1 MADLHF
7 PSRDERY
14 AAFDNEVQA
23 IRAGKLE
30 AMTIEERA
38 VYVTDLLKS
47 QSDLMDRL
55 DEAISANAEAVSAI
69 RELRHQVKGLGI
81 IREPAN
87 RPVLTVVPNAD
98 ESP

>member
-14 AAFDNEVQA
+14 AAFDEEV
-23 IRAGKLE
+23 RAVLSGKLE
-30 AMTIEERA
+30 GMSPDERST
-38 VYVTDLLKS
+38 YVTELLKS

-55 DEAISANAEAVSAI
+55 DEAISANVEAVSAI
-69 RELRHQVKGLGI
+69 RELRGQVAGI

-87 RPVLTVVPNAD
+87 RPVLTVVPNSDDPA
-98 ESP
+98 